1 MDQWK
6 DELKR
11 AFEVPRPVRKREFL
25 QQLELPRMPVYEFLY
40 VQIGYIRKWAWC
52 VSGLVFAASVLG
64 LAFLPD
70 RVLWLISGFTPL
82 LAMTIVSESGRSE
95 RYEMAELEMATRFS
109 LRSVTLARLAILG
122 LMNLLLLGVLLPIG
136 LWSGTST
143 PYAAALYMI
152 TPFLLTT
159 FIGLYIARKF
169 RGQEAMYAC
178 VGASVGISISLFL
191 SHNIIP
197 FIYQKQ
203 CLTAWMITALVLL
216 FGNGK
221 QCVAMIN
228 KTEEL
233 AWNLS

>member
-1 MDQWK
+1 
-6 DELKR
+6 
-11 AFEVPRPVRKREFL
+11 
-25 QQLELPRMPVYEFLY
+25 
-40 VQIGYIRKWAWC
+40 
-52 VSGLVFAASVLG
+52 
-64 LAFLPD
+64 
-70 RVLWLISGFTPL
+70 
-82 LAMTIVSESGRSE
+82 
-95 RYEMAELEMATRFS
+95 
-109 LRSVTLARLAILG
+109 
-122 LMNLLLLGVLLPIG
+122 MNLLLLGVLLPIG
-136 LWSGTST
+136 IWNDTVAPL
-143 PYAAALYMI
+143 AAALYMI